1 MPKCLAGKSPKDM
14 MEKTLLV
21 TGRLNVLFDLN
32 VCPFVTPVGIHQGE
46 STIIAGNEIIQ
57 NVADIDGFCRR
68 LGCIKKAFVDT
79 TAIST
84 TDHILPKHTYNPRPP
99 DHCSYTVIKPMLTAI
114 RLCTSCSQH
123 NITMIAV

>member
-1 MPKCLAGKSPKDM
+1 M

-68 LGCIKKAFVDT
+68 LGCIKKHLLIPQPSVQQITSYQNTHIIQDHQT
-79 TAIST
+79 TA
-84 TDHILPKHTYNPRPP
+84 
-99 DHCSYTVIKPMLTAI
+99 AI
-114 RLCTSCSQH
+114 Q
-123 NITMIAV
+123 